1 MPIRWQGPLEYGH
14 DEKNNEV
21 DKMRFISIWYRKK
34 NCGGVCTR
42 CSLSCLSLCTSG
54 NLHETP
60 LIKFYVKQRV

>member
-1 MPIRWQGPLEYGH
+1 MDMME
-14 DEKNNEV
+14 NNEV

-34 NCGGVCTR
+34 NCGGICTG

-60 LIKFYVKQRV
+60 LD